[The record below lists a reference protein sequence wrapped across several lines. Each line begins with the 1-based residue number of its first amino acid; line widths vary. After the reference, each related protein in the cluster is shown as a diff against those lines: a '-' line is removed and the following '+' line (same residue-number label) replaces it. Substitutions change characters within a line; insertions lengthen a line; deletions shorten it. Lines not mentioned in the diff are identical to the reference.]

1 MTTIA
6 NATPVVLFFNLI
18 AKDLEERGFNVR
30 ITSLYQEQP
39 TTSPWTLGLRVH
51 PRKRDIQG
59 HFLFDLDVNPPRA
72 LDAMIETDF
81 VEFETLTHQP
91 VELPDGAASAAAT
104 QLHEA
109 IEVVAYSTCG
119 WPRAASYREVAN
131 AIESAM
137 ATADLMPVR
146 QDEPVNEEE
155 E

>member
-72 LDAMIETDF
+72 MDAMIETNF

-91 VELPDGAASAAAT
+91 ADLPDKVANAAAT

-119 WPRAASYREVAN
+119 WPRTASYREVAN

-137 ATADLMPVR
+137 ATADLMPVH
-146 QDEPVNEEE
+146 QDEPETTEE
-155 E
+155 

>member
-1 MTTIA
+1 MTAIA
-6 NATPVVLFFNLI
+6 NATPVVLFFNLL

-39 TTSPWTLGLRVH
+39 ATSPWTLGLRVH

-72 LDAMIETDF
+72 MDAMIESNF

-91 VELPDGAASAAAT
+91 AELPAKVTTAAAT

-137 ATADLMPVR
+137 ATADLMPFR
-146 QDEPVNEEE
+146 QDEPETK
-155 E
+155 

>member
-6 NATPVVLFFNLI
+6 NATPVVLFFNLL

-59 HFLFDLDVNPPRA
+59 HFSFDLDVNPARGM
-72 LDAMIETDF
+72 DAMIESNS
-81 VEFETLTHQP
+81 VEFETLTHQSA
-91 VELPDGAASAAAT
+91 ELDDAVATAAAK

-109 IEVVAYSTCG
+109 IEIVAYSTCG

-155 E
+155 K

>member
-6 NATPVVLFFNLI
+6 NATPVVLFFNLL

-72 LDAMIETDF
+72 MDAMIETDS

-137 ATADLMPVR
+137 AEAGLMPVR
-146 QDEPVNEEE
+146 QDEPETK
-155 E
+155 

>member
-6 NATPVVLFFNLI
+6 NATPVVLFFNLL

-72 LDAMIETDF
+72 MDTMIETNF

-91 VELPDGAASAAAT
+91 ADLPDKVATAAAT

-137 ATADLMPVR
+137 ATADLMPVH
-146 QDEPVNEEE
+146 QDEPETTEE
-155 E
+155 